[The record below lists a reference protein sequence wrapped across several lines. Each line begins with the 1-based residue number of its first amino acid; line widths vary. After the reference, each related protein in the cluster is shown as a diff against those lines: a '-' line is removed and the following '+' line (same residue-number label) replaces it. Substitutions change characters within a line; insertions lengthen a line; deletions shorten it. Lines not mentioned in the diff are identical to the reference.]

1 MFSALKSFIVGDSS
15 NKNQT
20 NILKENKPLKSDVSN
35 NNMDSIN
42 NKKKTIIKGEKNEF
56 DFSEEYEDEP
66 KQNIN
71 TQSSSSNESISEIK
85 EENIIHNPI
94 QNMDDIDFWRMAHC
108 VYVKNSLININMFNF
123 VPFIK
128 LKRKSEGLLS
138 YIGFGTEDVKEL
150 KYLAGFDEHFIYM
163 INLSKE
169 ENKNEN
175 DAMKTIGN
183 HYDINQITNIEVV
196 QDTFLKNKILITI
209 LFVLDNDV
217 NNYISKIK
225 KFYFE
230 KPNALKFLKILK
242 EYLNIN
248 KIKVAYIDKVFQDLN
263 FNEIKKEKEGK
274 DKLKKEEIEEN
285 NDPKKLPN
293 YKLIKAIAKTLDTI
307 LENNKKKSNY
317 KEIVKKQSKMAFSAN
332 LIPGISIEDYLL
344 RIQTYANV
352 EESTLIICLIFIDK
366 LCHTADV
373 TLTHYNI
380 HRILFI
386 AVLLSIKYNE
396 DSFFDNQYYSEIAG
410 VKIKELKLLEYTFV
424 SMVDFNLFV
433 SNEIYE
439 KYKNY
444 LDNFDQ

>member
-20 NILKENKPLKSDVSN
+20 NTLKENKPLKSDISN
-35 NNMDSIN
+35 NNMDSNN

-66 KQNIN
+66 KQNMN
-71 TQSSSSNESISEIK
+71 TQSSSSSESSKEIK
-85 EENIIHNPI
+85 NDNIIHNPI

-128 LKRKSEGLLS
+128 LKKKSEGLLS
-138 YIGFGTEDVKEL
+138 YIGFGTEDIKEL

-196 QDTFLKNKILITI
+196 QDAFLKNKILITI

-248 KIKVAYIDKVFQDLN
+248 KIKVTYIDKVFQDLN
-263 FNEIKKEKEGK
+263 FNENKKEKGRK
-274 DKLKKEEIEEN
+274 DNLKKEENEEN
-285 NDPKKLPN
+285 NINEKKEEVQPE
-293 YKLIKAIAKTLDTI
+293 IKNENKETLKE
-307 LENNKKKSNY
+307 EN
-317 KEIVKKQSKMAFSAN
+317 KENEEEIFTS
-332 LIPGISIEDYLL
+332 E
-344 RIQTYANV
+344 NV
-352 EESTLIICLIFIDK
+352 EEKTEEEK
-366 LCHTADV
+366 
-373 TLTHYNI
+373 
-380 HRILFI
+380 
-386 AVLLSIKYNE
+386 
-396 DSFFDNQYYSEIAG
+396 
-410 VKIKELKLLEYTFV
+410 KI
-424 SMVDFNLFV
+424 
-433 SNEIYE
+433 
-439 KYKNY
+439 
-444 LDNFDQ
+444 

>member
-20 NILKENKPLKSDVSN
+20 NTLKENKPLKSDISN
-35 NNMDSIN
+35 NNMDSNN

-66 KQNIN
+66 KQNMN
-71 TQSSSSNESISEIK
+71 TQSSSSSESSKEIK
-85 EENIIHNPI
+85 DDNIIHNPI

-128 LKRKSEGLLS
+128 LKKKSEGLLS
-138 YIGFGTEDVKEL
+138 YIGFGTEDIKEL

-196 QDTFLKNKILITI
+196 QDAFLKNKILITI

-230 KPNALKFLKILK
+230 RPNALKFLKILK

-248 KIKVAYIDKVFQDLN
+248 KIKVTYIDKVFQDLN
-263 FNEIKKEKEGK
+263 FNENKKEKGGK
-274 DKLKKEEIEEN
+274 NNLKKEENEEN
-285 NDPKKLPN
+285 NINEKKEEVQPE
-293 YKLIKAIAKTLDTI
+293 IKNENKETLKE
-307 LENNKKKSNY
+307 EN
-317 KEIVKKQSKMAFSAN
+317 KENEEEIFTS
-332 LIPGISIEDYLL
+332 E
-344 RIQTYANV
+344 NV
-352 EESTLIICLIFIDK
+352 EEK
-366 LCHTADV
+366 MEEE
-373 TLTHYNI
+373 
-380 HRILFI
+380 
-386 AVLLSIKYNE
+386 K
-396 DSFFDNQYYSEIAG
+396 
-410 VKIKELKLLEYTFV
+410 KI
-424 SMVDFNLFV
+424 
-433 SNEIYE
+433 
-439 KYKNY
+439 
-444 LDNFDQ
+444 

>member
-15 NKNQT
+15 NKNQANT
-20 NILKENKPLKSDVSN
+20 LKENKPLKSDISN
-35 NNMDSIN
+35 NNMDSNN

-66 KQNIN
+66 KQNMN
-71 TQSSSSNESISEIK
+71 TQNSSSSESSKEIK
-85 EENIIHNPI
+85 DDNIIHNPI

-128 LKRKSEGLLS
+128 LKKKSEGLLS
-138 YIGFGTEDVKEL
+138 YIGFGTEDIKEL

-196 QDTFLKNKILITI
+196 QDAFLKNKILITI

-248 KIKVAYIDKVFQDLN
+248 KIKVTYIDKVFQDLN
-263 FNEIKKEKEGK
+263 FNENKKEKGGK
-274 DKLKKEEIEEN
+274 DNLKKEENEEN
-285 NDPKKLPN
+285 NINEKKEEVQPE
-293 YKLIKAIAKTLDTI
+293 IKNENKETLKE
-307 LENNKKKSNY
+307 EN
-317 KEIVKKQSKMAFSAN
+317 KENEEEIFTS
-332 LIPGISIEDYLL
+332 E
-344 RIQTYANV
+344 NV
-352 EESTLIICLIFIDK
+352 EEK
-366 LCHTADV
+366 MEEE
-373 TLTHYNI
+373 
-380 HRILFI
+380 
-386 AVLLSIKYNE
+386 K
-396 DSFFDNQYYSEIAG
+396 
-410 VKIKELKLLEYTFV
+410 KI
-424 SMVDFNLFV
+424 
-433 SNEIYE
+433 
-439 KYKNY
+439 
-444 LDNFDQ
+444 

>member
-20 NILKENKPLKSDVSN
+20 NTLKENKPLKSDISN
-35 NNMDSIN
+35 NNMDSNN

-66 KQNIN
+66 KQNMN
-71 TQSSSSNESISEIK
+71 TQSSSSSENSKEIK
-85 EENIIHNPI
+85 DDNIIHNPI

-128 LKRKSEGLLS
+128 LKKKSEGLLS

-196 QDTFLKNKILITI
+196 QDAFLKNKILITI

-248 KIKVAYIDKVFQDLN
+248 KIKVTYIDKVFQDLN
-263 FNEIKKEKEGK
+263 FNENKKEKGGK
-274 DKLKKEEIEEN
+274 DNLKKEENEEN
-285 NDPKKLPN
+285 NINEKKEEVQPE
-293 YKLIKAIAKTLDTI
+293 IKNENKETLKE
-307 LENNKKKSNY
+307 EN
-317 KEIVKKQSKMAFSAN
+317 KENEEEIFTS
-332 LIPGISIEDYLL
+332 E
-344 RIQTYANV
+344 NV
-352 EESTLIICLIFIDK
+352 EEKTEEEK
-366 LCHTADV
+366 
-373 TLTHYNI
+373 
-380 HRILFI
+380 
-386 AVLLSIKYNE
+386 
-396 DSFFDNQYYSEIAG
+396 
-410 VKIKELKLLEYTFV
+410 KI
-424 SMVDFNLFV
+424 
-433 SNEIYE
+433 
-439 KYKNY
+439 
-444 LDNFDQ
+444 

>member
-20 NILKENKPLKSDVSN
+20 NTLKENKPLKSDISN
-35 NNMDSIN
+35 NNMDSNN

-66 KQNIN
+66 KQNMN
-71 TQSSSSNESISEIK
+71 TQSSSSSESSKEIK
-85 EENIIHNPI
+85 DDNIIHNPI

-128 LKRKSEGLLS
+128 LKKKSEGLLS
-138 YIGFGTEDVKEL
+138 YIGFGTEDIKEL

-196 QDTFLKNKILITI
+196 QDAFLKNKILITI

-248 KIKVAYIDKVFQDLN
+248 KIKVTYIDKVFQDLN
-263 FNEIKKEKEGK
+263 FNENKKEKGGK
-274 DKLKKEEIEEN
+274 DNLKKEENEEN
-285 NDPKKLPN
+285 NINEKKEEVLPE
-293 YKLIKAIAKTLDTI
+293 IKNENKETLKE
-307 LENNKKKSNY
+307 EN
-317 KEIVKKQSKMAFSAN
+317 KENEEEIFTS
-332 LIPGISIEDYLL
+332 E
-344 RIQTYANV
+344 NV
-352 EESTLIICLIFIDK
+352 EEKTEEEK
-366 LCHTADV
+366 
-373 TLTHYNI
+373 
-380 HRILFI
+380 
-386 AVLLSIKYNE
+386 
-396 DSFFDNQYYSEIAG
+396 
-410 VKIKELKLLEYTFV
+410 KI
-424 SMVDFNLFV
+424 
-433 SNEIYE
+433 
-439 KYKNY
+439 
-444 LDNFDQ
+444 

>member
-20 NILKENKPLKSDVSN
+20 NTLKENKPLKSDISN
-35 NNMDSIN
+35 NNMDSNN

-66 KQNIN
+66 KQNMN
-71 TQSSSSNESISEIK
+71 TQSSSSSENSKEIK
-85 EENIIHNPI
+85 DDNIIHNPI

-128 LKRKSEGLLS
+128 LKKKSEGLLS
-138 YIGFGTEDVKEL
+138 YIGFGTEDIKEL
-150 KYLAGFDEHFIYM
+150 RYLAGFDEHFIYM

-196 QDTFLKNKILITI
+196 QDAFLKNKILITI

-248 KIKVAYIDKVFQDLN
+248 KIKVTYIDKVFQDLN
-263 FNEIKKEKEGK
+263 FNENKKEKGGK
-274 DKLKKEEIEEN
+274 DNLKKEENEEN
-285 NDPKKLPN
+285 NINEKKEEVQPE
-293 YKLIKAIAKTLDTI
+293 IKNENKETLKE
-307 LENNKKKSNY
+307 EN
-317 KEIVKKQSKMAFSAN
+317 KENEEEIFTS
-332 LIPGISIEDYLL
+332 E
-344 RIQTYANV
+344 NV
-352 EESTLIICLIFIDK
+352 EEKTEEEK
-366 LCHTADV
+366 
-373 TLTHYNI
+373 
-380 HRILFI
+380 
-386 AVLLSIKYNE
+386 
-396 DSFFDNQYYSEIAG
+396 
-410 VKIKELKLLEYTFV
+410 KI
-424 SMVDFNLFV
+424 
-433 SNEIYE
+433 
-439 KYKNY
+439 
-444 LDNFDQ
+444 

>member
-20 NILKENKPLKSDVSN
+20 NTLKENKPLKSDISN
-35 NNMDSIN
+35 NNMDSNN

-66 KQNIN
+66 KQNMN
-71 TQSSSSNESISEIK
+71 TQSSSSSESNKEIK
-85 EENIIHNPI
+85 NDNIIHNPI

-128 LKRKSEGLLS
+128 LKKKSEGLLS
-138 YIGFGTEDVKEL
+138 YIGFGTEDIKEL

-196 QDTFLKNKILITI
+196 QDAFLKNKILITI

-248 KIKVAYIDKVFQDLN
+248 KIKVTYIDKVFQDLN
-263 FNEIKKEKEGK
+263 FNENKKEKGGK
-274 DKLKKEEIEEN
+274 DNLKKEENEEN
-285 NDPKKLPN
+285 NINEKKEEVQPE
-293 YKLIKAIAKTLDTI
+293 IKNENKETLKE
-307 LENNKKKSNY
+307 EN
-317 KEIVKKQSKMAFSAN
+317 KENEEEIFTS
-332 LIPGISIEDYLL
+332 E
-344 RIQTYANV
+344 NV
-352 EESTLIICLIFIDK
+352 EEKTEEEK
-366 LCHTADV
+366 
-373 TLTHYNI
+373 
-380 HRILFI
+380 
-386 AVLLSIKYNE
+386 
-396 DSFFDNQYYSEIAG
+396 
-410 VKIKELKLLEYTFV
+410 KI
-424 SMVDFNLFV
+424 
-433 SNEIYE
+433 
-439 KYKNY
+439 
-444 LDNFDQ
+444 

>member
-20 NILKENKPLKSDVSN
+20 NTLKENKPLKSDISN
-35 NNMDSIN
+35 NNIDSNN

-66 KQNIN
+66 KQNMN
-71 TQSSSSNESISEIK
+71 TQNSSSSESSKEIK
-85 EENIIHNPI
+85 DDNIIHNPI

-128 LKRKSEGLLS
+128 LKKKSEGLLS
-138 YIGFGTEDVKEL
+138 YIGFGTEDIKEL

-196 QDTFLKNKILITI
+196 QDAFLKNKILITI

-230 KPNALKFLKILK
+230 KPNALKFLNLLK
-242 EYLNIN
+242 AYLNIN
-248 KIKVAYIDKVFQDLN
+248 KIKVTLINNVFQDFS
-263 FNEIKKEKEGK
+263 FNENIKKTEK
-274 DKLKKEEIEEN
+274 DNLTKEEIKEN
-285 NDPKKLPN
+285 N
-293 YKLIKAIAKTLDTI
+293 
-307 LENNKKKSNY
+307 
-317 KEIVKKQSKMAFSAN
+317 
-332 LIPGISIEDYLL
+332 
-344 RIQTYANV
+344 
-352 EESTLIICLIFIDK
+352 IIF
-366 LCHTADV
+366 
-373 TLTHYNI
+373 
-380 HRILFI
+380 
-386 AVLLSIKYNE
+386 
-396 DSFFDNQYYSEIAG
+396 
-410 VKIKELKLLEYTFV
+410 
-424 SMVDFNLFV
+424 
-433 SNEIYE
+433 
-439 KYKNY
+439 
-444 LDNFDQ
+444 

>member
-20 NILKENKPLKSDVSN
+20 NTLKENKPLKSDISN
-35 NNMDSIN
+35 NNMDSNN

-66 KQNIN
+66 KQNMN
-71 TQSSSSNESISEIK
+71 TQSSSSSENSKEIK
-85 EENIIHNPI
+85 DDNIIHNPI

-128 LKRKSEGLLS
+128 LKKKSEGLLS
-138 YIGFGTEDVKEL
+138 YIGFGTEDIKEL

-196 QDTFLKNKILITI
+196 QDAFLKNKILITI

-248 KIKVAYIDKVFQDLN
+248 KIKVTYIDKVFQDLN
-263 FNEIKKEKEGK
+263 FNENKKEKGGK
-274 DKLKKEEIEEN
+274 DNLKKEENEEN
-285 NDPKKLPN
+285 NINEKKEEVQPE
-293 YKLIKAIAKTLDTI
+293 IKNENKETLKE
-307 LENNKKKSNY
+307 EN
-317 KEIVKKQSKMAFSAN
+317 KENEEEIFTS
-332 LIPGISIEDYLL
+332 E
-344 RIQTYANV
+344 NV
-352 EESTLIICLIFIDK
+352 EEKTEEEK
-366 LCHTADV
+366 
-373 TLTHYNI
+373 
-380 HRILFI
+380 
-386 AVLLSIKYNE
+386 
-396 DSFFDNQYYSEIAG
+396 
-410 VKIKELKLLEYTFV
+410 KI
-424 SMVDFNLFV
+424 
-433 SNEIYE
+433 
-439 KYKNY
+439 
-444 LDNFDQ
+444 

>member
-20 NILKENKPLKSDVSN
+20 NTLKENKPLKSDISN
-35 NNMDSIN
+35 NNMDSNN

-66 KQNIN
+66 KQNMN
-71 TQSSSSNESISEIK
+71 TQSSSSSENSKEIK
-85 EENIIHNPI
+85 DDNIIHNPI

-128 LKRKSEGLLS
+128 LKKKSEGLLS
-138 YIGFGTEDVKEL
+138 YIGFGTEDIKEL

-196 QDTFLKNKILITI
+196 QDAFLKNKILITI

-248 KIKVAYIDKVFQDLN
+248 KIKVTYIDKVFQDLN
-263 FNEIKKEKEGK
+263 FNENKKEKVEK
-274 DKLKKEEIEEN
+274 ENLKKEEIEEN
-285 NDPKKLPN
+285 INN
-293 YKLIKAIAKTLDTI
+293 Y
-307 LENNKKKSNY
+307 
-317 KEIVKKQSKMAFSAN
+317 F
-332 LIPGISIEDYLL
+332 
-344 RIQTYANV
+344 
-352 EESTLIICLIFIDK
+352 ICI
-366 LCHTADV
+366 
-373 TLTHYNI
+373 
-380 HRILFI
+380 R
-386 AVLLSIKYNE
+386 
-396 DSFFDNQYYSEIAG
+396 
-410 VKIKELKLLEYTFV
+410 
-424 SMVDFNLFV
+424 
-433 SNEIYE
+433 
-439 KYKNY
+439 
-444 LDNFDQ
+444 